1 MRGMRILLMLFLA
14 AGLPGCAIVQVSV
27 RNPVVGLEKVAIA
40 PFFNLSSERSVDGH
54 DFAEAYYAELQKVPG
69 FEVVPVGIAE
79 RAIREN
85 QLTLDGPEDA
95 LRLARILDVDA
106 VVIGAVTDYDPYVP
120 RVGLKVS
127 WYSHHDWEFLP
138 SVPPS
143 EQASKSKRRAFLP
156 ESIDLWSQVTRANCP
171 PRKTTS
177 GGQPVAITRGQSP
190 SAESSRLTAIS
201 EAVPEGNW
209 QAIGQHVATA
219 PRTTKVT
226 VDEDFLPP
234 VHTSNAQAAESA
246 RPPSRPRQSE
256 IQQTSGQ
263 DVSEF
268 IPGPLFGEH
277 RTRPLFERT
286 PAPALFEEA
295 EFVAFS
301 DGESIVA
308 PPHHFDQFAPQ
319 IVDMTGSDGRPV
331 AVTYELSHVVMT
343 PPLPLPPPP
352 HPVVQPINATTT
364 DSLPHSTDE
373 LMGQIL
379 PTSVPTPSQF
389 RPTTS
394 RAAVSNNNSDRSV
407 STTGTPAAAWPSDAT
422 GDVSST
428 QRLFDPRQPL
438 MSYVR
443 MFDATDAKLVARLS
457 DYLEL
462 SGETRTGDV
471 SAFMRRSDF
480 FQKFT
485 AHVMISEMLSL
496 HGGEARRRWVL
507 KSRQY
512 R

>member
-1 MRGMRILLMLFLA
+1 MRGMRILWMLLLV
-14 AGLPGCAIVQVSV
+14 AGLSGCAIVQVSV

-54 DFAEAYYAELQKVPG
+54 DFAEAYYTELQKVPG

-95 LRLARILDVDA
+95 LRLAKILDVDA

-127 WYSHHDWEFLP
+127 WYSHQDWEFLP
-138 SVPPS
+138 NVPPS

-156 ESIDLWSQVTRANCP
+156 ESIDLWSQVTRVNCP
-171 PRKTTS
+171 PSSTTS
-177 GGQPVAITRGQSP
+177 SKLPVVITRGQSP
-190 SAESSRLTAIS
+190 GRKSSQLAPLF

-209 QAIGQHVATA
+209 QAMDQSVATSS
-219 PRTTKVT
+219 RTAKVT
-226 VDEDFLPP
+226 EDEEFLPP
-234 VHTSNAQAAESA
+234 LNNSSTPTTTSA
-246 RPPSRPRQSE
+246 RKPSRPPHLE
-256 IQQTSGQ
+256 IQQTSGR
-263 DVSEF
+263 E
-268 IPGPLFGEH
+268 IPETTSGPLFGEPPTST
-277 RTRPLFERT
+277 TRFLGEP
-286 PAPALFEEA
+286 
-295 EFVAFS
+295 EFVAFP
-301 DGESIVA
+301 DGVYVA
-308 PPHHFDQFAPQ
+308 VPTNPFAPQ
-319 IVDMTGSDGRPV
+319 VVYVTDSDGLPLD
-331 AVTYELSHVVMT
+331 ASAEPQHVIST
-343 PPLPLPPPP
+343 SPLPLPLPP
-352 HPVVQPINATTT
+352 QPIVEPTNTLTTGF
-364 DSLPHSTDE
+364 SHLSAPGVIGRVSPPSE
-373 LMGQIL
+373 
-379 PTSVPTPSQF
+379 PTPSPF
-389 RPTTS
+389 K
-394 RAAVSNNNSDRSV
+394 
-407 STTGTPAAAWPSDAT
+407 AAASQVAFTSDIHELPAHSAGAPPAPWPSESAENMPA
-422 GDVSST
+422 T
-428 QRLFDPRQPL
+428 QRPFDPRLPL

-443 MFDATDAKLVARLS
+443 MFDATDANLVARLS

>member
-1 MRGMRILLMLFLA
+1 MRGMRILWMLLLVT
-14 AGLPGCAIVQVSV
+14 GLSGCAIVQVSV

-54 DFAEAYYAELQKVPG
+54 DFAEAYYTELQKVPG

-95 LRLARILDVDA
+95 LRLAKILDVDA

-127 WYSHHDWEFLP
+127 WYSHQDWEFLP
-138 SVPPS
+138 NVPPS

-156 ESIDLWSQVTRANCP
+156 ESIDLWSQVTRVNCP
-171 PRKTTS
+171 PSSTTS
-177 GGQPVAITRGQSP
+177 SKLPVVITRGQSP
-190 SAESSRLTAIS
+190 GRRSSQLAPLF

-209 QAIGQHVATA
+209 QAMDQSVATA
-219 PRTTKVT
+219 SRTAKVT
-226 VDEDFLPP
+226 TDEEFFPP
-234 VHTSNAQAAESA
+234 LDNSSTPTTASA
-246 RPPSRPRQSE
+246 RKPSRPSHLE
-256 IQQTSGQ
+256 IQQTSGREIS
-263 DVSEF
+263 VTHTSETT
-268 IPGPLFGEH
+268 PGPLFGEPPTST
-277 RTRPLFERT
+277 TRFLDES
-286 PAPALFEEA
+286 
-295 EFVAFS
+295 EFVAFPN
-301 DGESIVA
+301 GTYLV
-308 PPHHFDQFAPQ
+308 PTNQFAPQ
-319 IVDMTGSDGRPV
+319 VVYVTDSDGLPLE
-331 AVTYELSHVVMT
+331 ANAEPQHVIST
-343 PPLPLPPPP
+343 SPLPLPLPPQPI
-352 HPVVQPINATTT
+352 VQPTSTLTTGL
-364 DSLPHSTDE
+364 SHLSAPGV
-373 LMGQIL
+373 MG
-379 PTSVPTPSQF
+379 SVSPPSGQTPSPNRSAASQVAGTGDDHE
-389 RPTTS
+389 RP
-394 RAAVSNNNSDRSV
+394 ANSA
-407 STTGTPAAAWPSDAT
+407 GAPPAPWPSESTENMPA
-422 GDVSST
+422 T
-428 QRLFDPRQPL
+428 QRPFDPRLPL
-438 MSYVR
+438 MSYIR
-443 MFDATDAKLVARLS
+443 MFDATDANLVARLS